1 MPVPMGDETDDE
13 IDDGEDEPIRRGSA
27 DMIPAEMR
35 ETTQE
40 LRRQLQI
47 EKQVA
52 RDAERE
58 RDELARELGG
68 MRAEQAARSDRL
80 AALQAER
87 EKDPENPRPTV
98 SDRVA
103 VLRAER
109 ARTALRA
116 ALDDLEAGVTS
127 MQVGQKRAR
136 IGIEER
142 KDVSERDYAALE
154 ARVQDLD
161 QTVAELRRQL
171 ETEKK
176 ANHEALV
183 TCMRGRTKAEEY
195 NKVLVKLV
203 AAYERVTPP
212 EKIAPI
218 AARIWARAPTVPGG
232 AATAPESD
240 EADPGDKR
248 PVPPGQ
254 EAQKVKKP
262 KLAAPTPSG
271 MELAET
277 CLDRDAAPEKPT
289 TVSSDER
296 IRAVEDRLAKQA
308 RRHEREMEALHVWCE
323 AAEARACELEEQLKD
338 RADRSRGDDTE

>member
-1 MPVPMGDETDDE
+1 M
-13 IDDGEDEPIRRGSA
+13 
-27 DMIPAEMR
+27 
-35 ETTQE
+35 QE
-40 LRRQLQI
+40 L
-47 EKQVA
+47 
-52 RDAERE
+52 
-58 RDELARELGG
+58 DE
-68 MRAEQAARSDRL
+68 
-80 AALQAER
+80 
-87 EKDPENPRPTV
+87 
-98 SDRVA
+98 
-103 VLRAER
+103 
-109 ARTALRA
+109 
-116 ALDDLEAGVTS
+116 
-127 MQVGQKRAR
+127 
-136 IGIEER
+136 
-142 KDVSERDYAALE
+142 
-154 ARVQDLD
+154 
-161 QTVAELRRQL
+161 TVAELRRQL

-308 RRHEREMEALHVWCE
+308 SRHEREKEALHAAWD
-323 AAEARACELEEQLKD
+323 AAEARVRELEEKLKD
-338 RADRSRGDDTE
+338 RADRARGDDTE

>member
-13 IDDGEDEPIRRGSA
+13 IDDGEDEPIRRDSA

-35 ETTQE
+35 GTMQE

-47 EKQVA
+47 EKQVS

-58 RDELARELGG
+58 RDEVLRELRA
-68 MRAEQAARSDRL
+68 MRAEQAARYDRL
-80 AALQAER
+80 AALKAKLA
-87 EKDPENPRPTV
+87 KDPENPRPTV

-218 AARIWARAPTVPGG
+218 AARIWARAPTVPVG

-271 MELAET
+271 MELAEM

-296 IRAVEDRLAKQA
+296 IRALEDRLAKQA
-308 RRHEREMEALHVWCE
+308 SRHERDKEALHAAWD
-323 AAEARACELEEQLKD
+323 AAEARVRELEEKLKL

>member
-1 MPVPMGDETDDE
+1 MGDETDDE

-176 ANHEALV
+176 ANREALLM
-183 TCMRGRTKAEEY
+183 CERGRAEAE
-195 NKVLVKLV
+195 
-203 AAYERVTPP
+203 AETERVP
-212 EKIAPI
+212 
-218 AARIWARAPTVPGG
+218 
-232 AATAPESD
+232 APESD

-308 RRHEREMEALHVWCE
+308 SRHEREMEALHVACD
-323 AAEARACELEEQLKD
+323 AAEARARKLEEQLKN
-338 RADRSRGDDTE
+338 RADRALGDDTE